1 MLGYFMS
8 FIKMNIYL
16 TLSFS
21 TWLYE
26 AHQTL
31 MLGYFVLPSLC
42 LVRRTFE
49 FPRHLL
55 RETHRETDLEPC
67 SHTLK
72 ES

>member
-1 MLGYFMS
+1 MS
-8 FIKMNIYL
+8 FININIYL

-26 AHQTL
+26 AHQSL
-31 MLGYFVLPSLC
+31 VFGYFVLPSLC
-42 LVRRTFE
+42 LVRCTLE

-55 RETHRETDLEPC
+55 HETHRETDLETC
-67 SHTLK
+67 SHILK